1 MLGPGARWSTVG
13 RGRVPASPP
22 TPRGWPLGTDRQT
35 DSRTCRPSCRVE
47 CGRGWSRRGGAVHGA
62 ELTQPPA
69 PFSAWVSGG
78 DTKSF
83 RSVSGAWQRVSD
95 RGGGGQ
101 PGRWRA
107 PPEAKG
113 ETSRAGLREAL
124 PPLCPRCPATC
135 GGRSRQQPALSARLA
150 ERSGQCGP
158 PGCFRRCCSRLRRNR
173 AEPAAERGQ

>member
-1 MLGPGARWSTVG
+1 MLAGLRWVEGASLLPHPHQEVGHWGP
-13 RGRVPASPP
+13 
-22 TPRGWPLGTDRQT
+22 TDRQT
-35 DSRTCRPSCRVE
+35 V
-47 CGRGWSRRGGAVHGA
+47 GRAGQAAGWSAGGGGAAGEGRSA
-62 ELTQPPA
+62 EQSSQPPA

-83 RSVSGAWQRVSD
+83 RSVSGAWRRVSD

-150 ERSGQCGP
+150 ERSGQC
-158 PGCFRRCCSRLRRNR
+158 
-173 AEPAAERGQ
+173 